1 MVLQSWQRRVQQ
13 VRMDGQVDVQPIE
26 KVSARLRSLPTS
38 THVLY
43 SSMQQHALA
52 HPSSE
57 SQGLP
62 AGIMPSGSGVPTG
75 TPLTDPP
82 LIEAIS
88 EDPVLRQTKLIA
100 EAWDCD
106 GLNQVGAFPHYGG
119 RWAEWNGQ
127 FRDSVRAFLKV
138 GLVH

>member
-1 MVLQSWQRRVQQ
+1 MAQECLLGSPLIGPPLTRV
-13 VRMDGQVDVQPIE
+13 I
-26 KVSARLRSLPTS
+26 SLGPPL
-38 THVLY
+38 H
-43 SSMQQHALA
+43 
-52 HPSSE
+52 
-57 SQGLP
+57 GLP

-88 EDPVLRQTKLIA
+88 EDPVLRHTKLIA

-138 GLVH
+138 GLVN